1 MSTTPIEVPLA
12 DEEQSILAYVKMHG
26 FIKRAEA
33 QELLSVNDARARC
46 LLQKM

>member
-26 FIKRAEA
+26 G
-33 QELLSVNDARARC
+33 VNPSEWT
-46 LLQKM
+46 MS